1 MIQNEYINNNYISE
15 RRYNNTIRNMNNT
28 YRSNSNNGVTTT
40 ATQIAKSGVYT
51 LTQKIVTKRI
61 PDRKNEIYANFEKK
75 LDKNNNLTKQK
86 IKARIELKSIFKE
99 IEDKELTKDE
109 ANELNSKIESI
120 KKKYPN
126 TVTDKILDKLY
137 DTFKVKLPEKLSNNE
152 ENKTDKREGLIKALR
167 KAGRNDI
174 ETIYTKGINLL
185 VINELI
191 CYLKDNKDPELQER
205 LNNELIELQTDRN
218 AIGNL
223 YIYLYNFIY
232 PKTLKYMYE
241 SYRDGVKST
250 DKSRDIIPANQ
261 NAASYYLY
269 LTHNNIQK
277 FIEDKKK
284 AEQRLNTDKQR
295 LNDNKENVYLAN
307 WVELDKKNLEKL
319 EKIEAEWKLKPDF
332 IKKINEEFNAN
343 KEEICYR
350 YFEFIKEKYNL
361 EELKGIERLKVE
373 LSYISELNQAK
384 KFKGNTEYLNL
395 AISKELL
402 SREINGDNESEFKN
416 EIRALETKIN
426 KGEKIDLKILK
437 LLGDMYYKGLKNAS
451 DEDIISQDK
460 RKARDMY
467 EQIIKEKGISA
478 NIEIYSNLINIYSDN
493 TTQLYDKTRA
503 DKLLEIANKKRL
515 LIEKKELK
523 PISNKPSTY
532 VCSDLHG
539 EYLVYKAIIKQLK
552 EKDKLYILGDVIDR
566 GPDGIRILQD
576 IMKRKEQGQV
586 EFLIGNHELMMMQSL
601 FLENQNEK
609 ERQNWIDNNGGD
621 ITLKAFE
628 KLNSAEQ
635 NKIKEFLLDS
645 YVYKNINVNSQN
657 VHLVHAKSIQ
667 DKNDNSDKTVREMI
681 AEGKEELMSEAV
693 WKRGGFT
700 PHPQSA
706 KPGTF
711 TVIGHSPTMSGM
723 VEYENGFLDIDCG
736 AGYENNAALVNLT
749 NGTVKYF
756 NVRHEREKENNKQK
770 ER

>member
-191 CYLKDNKDPELQER
+191 CYLKDNNDPELQER

-332 IKKINEEFNAN
+332 IKKLMKNLMP
-343 KEEICYR
+343 
-350 YFEFIKEKYNL
+350 IKKKY
-361 EELKGIERLKVE
+361 
-373 LSYISELNQAK
+373 
-384 KFKGNTEYLNL
+384 
-395 AISKELL
+395 
-402 SREINGDNESEFKN
+402 
-416 EIRALETKIN
+416 
-426 KGEKIDLKILK
+426 
-437 LLGDMYYKGLKNAS
+437 
-451 DEDIISQDK
+451 
-460 RKARDMY
+460 
-467 EQIIKEKGISA
+467 
-478 NIEIYSNLINIYSDN
+478 
-493 TTQLYDKTRA
+493 
-503 DKLLEIANKKRL
+503 
-515 LIEKKELK
+515 
-523 PISNKPSTY
+523 
-532 VCSDLHG
+532 
-539 EYLVYKAIIKQLK
+539 
-552 EKDKLYILGDVIDR
+552 VID
-566 GPDGIRILQD
+566 ILS
-576 IMKRKEQGQV
+576 
-586 EFLIGNHELMMMQSL
+586 SL
-601 FLENQNEK
+601 K
-609 ERQNWIDNNGGD
+609 
-621 ITLKAFE
+621 
-628 KLNSAEQ
+628 
-635 NKIKEFLLDS
+635 
-645 YVYKNINVNSQN
+645 KNI
-657 VHLVHAKSIQ
+657 
-667 DKNDNSDKTVREMI
+667 T
-681 AEGKEELMSEAV
+681 
-693 WKRGGFT
+693 
-700 PHPQSA
+700 
-706 KPGTF
+706 
-711 TVIGHSPTMSGM
+711 
-723 VEYENGFLDIDCG
+723 
-736 AGYENNAALVNLT
+736 
-749 NGTVKYF
+749 
-756 NVRHEREKENNKQK
+756 
-770 ER
+770 